1 MNREDILRA
10 AQAEPVAENEN
21 YVARN
26 ALRIAAIVG
35 LISCMVMVF
44 VEMLVFK
51 KIDFGKPF
59 LIALIESLANVIEAR
74 KSKKKLMLILGILGL
89 VFASAML
96 LLYIGELLR

>member
-1 MNREDILRA
+1 
-10 AQAEPVAENEN
+10 
-21 YVARN
+21 
-26 ALRIAAIVG
+26 
-35 LISCMVMVF
+35 
-44 VEMLVFK
+44 MLQ

-89 VFASAML
+89 VFAFAML